1 MHIDRDIRLGLE
13 IPLVDAPDEGHN
25 RWHPG
30 IAPMAR
36 IRTGEV
42 VRADLRDGLD
52 GQLLPTTVA
61 ADVER
66 MDMNRGHPLT
76 GPFYV
81 EGAEPGD
88 VLEVEI
94 LGIDTADF
102 GASCIVP
109 GFGLLADRFS
119 QPFVVR
125 WTIAGGVARSQD
137 LPGVAIPADPFIG
150 LLGVSP
156 SRERLAEFAEREAAI
171 VRRGGFSLPPD
182 EVSAVP
188 AGGEPARDGLRTVPP
203 RETGGNMDVKLARAG
218 ARVLLPVDVS
228 GALLSLGDIH
238 FAQGDGESCGVA
250 IEIAGSVTFRCSL
263 RRDGWR
269 PRFPAIE
276 HTEPASSGSR
286 PCFATTGIPIAEDGE
301 NRAQDV
307 YEAARNAL
315 QELIDWL
322 VATRGLTREQAY
334 VLVSVAADLRISS
347 IVNVPNPVV
356 AAVLPL
362 DIFD

>member
-1 MHIDRDIRLGLE
+1 MHVDHDIRLRLE
-13 IPLVDAPDEGHN
+13 LPLVDAPDEGHN

-30 IAPMAR
+30 IEPMAH
-36 IRTGEV
+36 IRPGEV

-61 ADVER
+61 SDILR

-76 GPFYV
+76 GPFFV
-81 EGAEPGD
+81 EGAQPGD

-94 LGIDTADF
+94 LAIETADF

-119 QPFVVR
+119 EPFVVR
-125 WTIAGGVARSQD
+125 WTVAGGVARSQD
-137 LPGVAIPADPFIG
+137 LPGVAIPADPFVG

-156 SRERLAEFAEREAAI
+156 SRQRLAEFAEREAEIA
-171 VRRGGFSLPPD
+171 RRGGFSLPPD
-182 EVSAVP
+182 AVSAVP
-188 AGGEPARDGLRTVPP
+188 VDGEPARDGLRTVPS
-203 RETGGNMDVKLARAG
+203 RETGGNMDVKLVRAG
-218 ARVLLPVDVS
+218 ARVLLPVDVP

-250 IEIAGSVTFRCSL
+250 IEIAGSVTFRCAL

-276 HTEPASSGSR
+276 HVEPASSGSR
-286 PCFATTGIPIAEDGE
+286 PCFATTGVPIAADGE
-301 NRAQDV
+301 NRDMDV
-307 YEAARNAL
+307 LEAARNAL

-322 VATRGLTREQAY
+322 VATRGLSREQAY

-362 DIFD
+362 DIFE